1 MSLLCCY
8 SVSKSRPPLWPH
20 GLQHTRLV
28 CPLLSPGIC
37 LNSCPL
43 SQWCYLTISSLCH
56 PLLLL
61 PSIFLSIRVFCNE
74 SALHIRW
81 PKYQSFSFSIV
92 LPMNIQGWFPLG
104 LTGLQY
110 IYIYQ
115 IIIDLMLTQCYMLI
129 ISQSWKKKKINFSL
143 DVLKLSNA

>member
-28 CPLLSPGIC
+28 CPPLSPGIC

-104 LTGLQY
+104 LTGLQNYYRPYAYTMLYVNY
-110 IYIYQ
+110 ISE
-115 IIIDLMLTQCYMLI
+115 LK
-129 ISQSWKKKKINFSL
+129 KKKKINFSL